1 MILRDSEIDWNE
13 VDEENGKL
21 NSRDS
26 ELKHTERNDRLYVTK
41 LMMKRQCVGYTTLTT
56 FDKTEETVMAL
67 YKSLVR
73 PHLEHC
79 TQVWRPYL
87 IKDRY
92 RILEGAQRRATKLVH
107 GIADLKYV
115 DRLKR

>member
-56 FDKTEETVMAL
+56 FDKTL
-67 YKSLVR
+67 KKRLWHY
-73 PHLEHC
+73 
-79 TQVWRPYL
+79 
-87 IKDRY
+87 IKVLSDH
-92 RILEGAQRRATKLVH
+92 I
-107 GIADLKYV
+107 
-115 DRLKR
+115 

>member
-13 VDEENGKL
+13 VDEENRKL

-41 LMMKRQCVGYTTLTT
+41 LYNVGYTTLTT
-56 FDKTEETVMAL
+56 FDDSEETVMAL

-73 PHLEHC
+73 PHLQHC